1 MDKLEEYKRFK
12 SLLEYFVA
20 HLSYRKENN
29 VESIGYERYIKPLI
43 DNKNSKG
50 RSIFLK
56 SGEGYNGGK
65 IQNQISD
72 WDTYKDGKIGITVRG
87 EGPTIHGNY
96 LHWLGTRETKINIIS
111 NWEDDKIKSLSITYS
126 VEKEKKEE
134 KEKKSI
140 DELGLFKDEA
150 PNETLIDFFNSYVKL
165 LDNYKTQNTNDMDKT
180 DKKTILDECVELLK
194 NNHNLIL
201 TGAPGT
207 GKTYLAHRIAK
218 ELGATKENGQC
229 EMVQFHPSYDY
240 TDFVEGLRPTK
251 DDKNGNI
258 GFNRED
264 GVFKEFCKKALKN
277 YNDSNKTKE
286 EIGFE
291 NQFKEAYNKFIEEIT
306 EKNIEEITLK
316 SGIKCEMTYNNNK
329 FHLKPDENEY
339 SINYETLLNTSKDI
353 NFEKIDSFD
362 NVQMKD
368 INSGNN
374 SYIWAVLKPIYEI
387 YKSSDTLL
395 ENTNS
400 QKIEKKNYIFIID
413 EINRGELSKIFG
425 ELFFSIDP
433 GYRGEKGK
441 INTQYQNL
449 LKESGDEF
457 EDGFYVPE
465 NVYIIGTMNDIDRSV
480 ESMDFAMRRR
490 FAWKEVTAESRIEM
504 LNDMKTYIDDKD
516 IEEAKNRLRNLNTAI
531 SETEGLNS
539 AYHIGPAYFLKLRNY
554 INDTDGGWNSLWEN
568 HIKGLLYEYLRGYE
582 NLDEKIEKLQEAYE
596 NDTEQTTACKEQ
608 RRKFWDNFINYSKKN
623 DGLYKDSLP
632 SDGNWIQKRVF
643 TGGVNIKVVI
653 NQNKCYVELEILTKS
668 KDDNK
673 NIFDTL
679 EKNKSDIQK
688 EFDDK
693 ELKWLRM
700 DNNKTSKI
708 RIAEQKL
715 SYIKQ
720 EDEESIFKHLFDTS
734 QLAKDVFT
742 NYGKVLNLSPNDE

>member
-1 MDKLEEYKRFK
+1 MDIENDYKRFK

-20 HLSYRKENN
+20 HLEYIQTDSKDIN
-29 VESIGYERYIKPLI
+29 GYDTYIK
-43 DNKNSKG
+43 K
-50 RSIFLK
+50 LK
-56 SGEGYNGGK
+56 DTKFFKKVGLGYANHN
-65 IQNQISD
+65 IQKQISE
-72 WDTYKDGKIGITVRG
+72 WSNYGNHV
-87 EGPTIHGNY
+87 IH
-96 LHWLGTRETKINIIS
+96 INIS
-111 NWEDDKIKSLSITYS
+111 NNYGEYNTTKCYLNWDKTWLNIRPIWDESNTIKKLCITTEENSNANSELSFSLED
-126 VEKEKKEE
+126 
-134 KEKKSI
+134 
-140 DELGLFKDEA
+140 LGLF
-150 PNETLIDFFNSYVKL
+150 
-165 LDNYKTQNTNDMDKT
+165 
-180 DKKTILDECVELLK
+180 DKKEPNSNLKKLFDEYESLIIKHELKEYIHLLES
-194 NNHNLIL
+194 NHNLIL

-433 GYRGEKGK
+433 GYRGKKGK

-490 FAWKEVTAESRIEM
+490 FAFKEIAAESRIEM
-504 LNDMKTYIDDKD
+504 LDEKIEDKS
-516 IEEAKNRLRNLNTAI
+516 IVEEAKKRLSRLNKAI
-531 SETEGLNS
+531 EEIEGLNS
-539 AYHIGPAYFLKLRNY
+539 AYHIGPAYFLKIENY
-554 INDTDGGWNSLWEN
+554 IDKGNDKWDLLWRY
-568 HIKGLLYEYLRGYE
+568 HIEGLLREYLRGYE
-582 NLDEKIEKLQEAYE
+582 VAEEKIKDLKNAY
-596 NDTEQTTACKEQ
+596 
-608 RRKFWDNFINYSKKN
+608 
-623 DGLYKDSLP
+623 
-632 SDGNWIQKRVF
+632 
-643 TGGVNIKVVI
+643 
-653 NQNKCYVELEILTKS
+653 
-668 KDDNK
+668 
-673 NIFDTL
+673 
-679 EKNKSDIQK
+679 
-688 EFDDK
+688 
-693 ELKWLRM
+693 
-700 DNNKTSKI
+700 DNNN
-708 RIAEQKL
+708 
-715 SYIKQ
+715 
-720 EDEESIFKHLFDTS
+720 S
-734 QLAKDVFT
+734 QSE
-742 NYGKVLNLSPNDE
+742 NNENNGE

>member
-1 MDKLEEYKRFK
+1 MDDKLKEILDGIEIDFKKINEYKEFSDRIIN
-12 SLLEYFVA
+12 A
-20 HLSYRKENN
+20 AKENKWDSE
-29 VESIGYERYIKPLI
+29 VI
-43 DNKNSKG
+43 DYCIAQSN
-50 RSIFLK
+50 L
-56 SGEGYNGGK
+56 
-65 IQNQISD
+65 
-72 WDTYKDGKIGITVRG
+72 
-87 EGPTIHGNY
+87 
-96 LHWLGTRETKINIIS
+96 IS
-111 NWEDDKIKSLSITYS
+111 NISQSLYNKENSQNVKENWSEITIILQKLADS
-126 VEKEKKEE
+126 CELEKELYRELQE
-134 KEKKSI
+134 KI
-140 DELGLFKDEA
+140 
-150 PNETLIDFFNSYVKL
+150 ETLIGRNAHLFEHRLVCSVQPNLFCNIVSYQELTNLITKLNDIGINLNSNTDDWYVKSNAL
-165 LDNYKTQNTNDMDKT
+165 FNLIKEKFPEKEYYELSPYFWGMRNYFDNNKINDMSKT
-180 DKKTILDECVELLK
+180 EGTMLQECVELLK

-316 SGIKCEMTYNNNK
+316 RGIKCEMTYNNNI
-329 FHLKPDENEY
+329 FHFKPDEKEY
-339 SINYETLLNTSKDI
+339 SINYETLLNKSKDI

-362 NVQMKD
+362 NVQIKD
-368 INSGNN
+368 INSGYN

-490 FAWKEVTAESRIEM
+490 FAFKEIAAESRIEM
-504 LNDMKTYIDDKD
+504 LDEKIEDKS
-516 IEEAKNRLRNLNTAI
+516 IVEEAKKRLSRLNKAI
-531 SETEGLNS
+531 EEIEGLNS
-539 AYHIGPAYFLKLRNY
+539 AYHIGPAYFLKLENYRNDKY
-554 INDTDGGWNSLWEN
+554 SMWENLWNN
-568 HIKGLLYEYLRGYE
+568 HIKGVLYEYLRGYE
-582 NLDEKIEKLQEAYE
+582 NQKNILDKLEKAYKNE
-596 NDTEQTTACKEQ
+596 TEQQE
-608 RRKFWDNFINYSKKN
+608 
-623 DGLYKDSLP
+623 
-632 SDGNWIQKRVF
+632 
-643 TGGVNIKVVI
+643 
-653 NQNKCYVELEILTKS
+653 
-668 KDDNK
+668 
-673 NIFDTL
+673 
-679 EKNKSDIQK
+679 EKTES
-688 EFDDK
+688 
-693 ELKWLRM
+693 
-700 DNNKTSKI
+700 NNNS
-708 RIAEQKL
+708 E
-715 SYIKQ
+715 
-720 EDEESIFKHLFDTS
+720 
-734 QLAKDVFT
+734 
-742 NYGKVLNLSPNDE
+742 